1 MTSECAPLLYAE
13 LLSNIR
19 QTSLAVSLGSASD
32 ASTRVV
38 VAADGENVEL
48 QHHGQS
54 HTLRLPS
61 KVALGGAILPIQR
74 PGASTLSW
82 RLPLG
87 QATGLDA
94 SSSTESSTWTATD
107 LKVGSPV
114 ACRQCQAVVV
124 SQDMVTIWK
133 DLPSENWAEM
143 MEFWHCHKPDDHDH
157 NHGGHGDHHHH
168 DDKSNGISTNGQN
181 TKADDKSLAARG
193 YGASSVISAQQS
205 VGFVD
210 LTTLLFVEQDCS
222 NITYSLS
229 TPEHG
234 SQERQVVVSDENSSQ
249 VRSLNV
255 FCSSCQ
261 AQLGFYN
268 FRTAAVT
275 LLKWQISC
283 DSISNLS
290 PGLEEC
296 LAATLI
302 STIARSAS
310 SKSLLLPIT
319 ETIATTE
326 EEGEGIGKDK
336 VVHIWVLN
344 TGIVY
349 ASSANGA
356 AVATRRPGAGSGTLA
371 IKLLYRLVSR
381 EEADRMLDSL
391 TGDAQEVNIPVKAIQ
406 EVMQHL
412 DQSNTLLPA
421 TERVFKEWKVGLLRR

>member
-1 MTSECAPLLYAE
+1 MTSQPAPLLYAE

-19 QTSLAVSLGSASD
+19 QISLAVSLGSASD
-32 ASTRVV
+32 AFSTRVV

-48 QHHGQS
+48 NHHGQS

-61 KVALGGAILPIQR
+61 KVAIGGAILPIQR

-87 QATGLDA
+87 QATNADA
-94 SSSTESSTWTATD
+94 SSTDSSTWTATD
-107 LKVGSPV
+107 LKAGSQV
-114 ACRQCQAVVV
+114 ACRQCHAIVVNRDV
-124 SQDMVTIWK
+124 IKVWK

-157 NHGGHGDHHHH
+157 DHDGHHHH
-168 DDKSNGISTNGQN
+168 QDKANGDATTGQN
-181 TKADDKSLAARG
+181 AKADDTSLAARG

-205 VGFVD
+205 VGFID
-210 LTTLLFVEQDCS
+210 LTTLLFIEQDCS

-234 SQERQVVVSDENSSQ
+234 SPDRQALASGEGGSQ
-249 VRSLNV
+249 IRSLNV

-283 DSISNLS
+283 DSVSNLS

-302 STIARSAS
+302 STIARSGS
-310 SKSLLLPIT
+310 SKSLLLPIR
-319 ETIATTE
+319 ETLATTE
-326 EEGEGIGKDK
+326 EDGVGKDK

-344 TGIVY
+344 SSIVY
-349 ASSANGA
+349 ASSATE
-356 AVATRRPGAGSGTLA
+356 ATATRPGAGSGTLA
-371 IKLLYRLVSR
+371 IKLLYRLVPR

-391 TGDAQEVNIPVKAIQ
+391 IGDAQEVNLPVKAIN
-406 EVMQHL
+406 EVFRHL
-412 DQSNTLLPA
+412 DRSNSLLPT

>member
-1 MTSECAPLLYAE
+1 MASQPATPLLYAE

-19 QTSLAVSLGSASD
+19 QISLAISLGSASD

-38 VAADGENVEL
+38 VAADGEKVEL
-48 QHHGQS
+48 THHGQS
-54 HTLRLPS
+54 HTLHLPA

-74 PGASTLSW
+74 PGASALSW

-87 QATGLDA
+87 QATYTDA
-94 SSSTESSTWTATD
+94 SSAESSTWTATD
-107 LKVGSPV
+107 LKAGSEV
-114 ACRQCQAVVV
+114 VCRRCQAVVV
-124 SQDMVTIWK
+124 KRDVVKVWK

-143 MEFWHCHKPDDHDH
+143 MEFWHCHKPGDHDH
-157 NHGGHGDHHHH
+157 DHHHH
-168 DDKSNGISTNGQN
+168 DKSNGVDANGQSAR
-181 TKADDKSLAARG
+181 ADDMSLAARG
-193 YGASSVISAQQS
+193 YGASSAISAQQG

-234 SQERQVVVSDENSSQ
+234 SPERQVVASDESSNQ
-249 VRSLNV
+249 IRSLNV

-261 AQLGFYN
+261 SQLGFYN

-283 DSISNLS
+283 DSVSNLS

-302 STIARSAS
+302 STIARSGS
-310 SKSLLLPIT
+310 SQSLLLPIT
-319 ETIATTE
+319 ETMTTTE
-326 EEGEGIGKDK
+326 EEGVGKDQ
-336 VVHIWVLN
+336 VVHVWVLN
-344 TGIVY
+344 SGIVFT
-349 ASSANGA
+349 SSAME
-356 AVATRRPGAGSGTLA
+356 ATVTRPGAESGIPA
-371 IKLLYRLVSR
+371 IKLLYRLVPR

-391 TGDAQEVNIPVKAIQ
+391 TGDAQEVNLPTEAIK
-406 EVMQHL
+406 EVMERL
-412 DQSNTLLPA
+412 DRSNCLLPT

>member
-1 MTSECAPLLYAE
+1 MTSQPAPLLYAE
-13 LLSNIR
+13 FLSHIR
-19 QTSLAVSLGSASD
+19 QISLAISLGSASD

-48 QHHGQS
+48 NHHGQS

-61 KVALGGAILPIQR
+61 KVALSGASLPIQR

-87 QATGLDA
+87 QAKNADA
-94 SSSTESSTWTATD
+94 SSADSSTWTATD
-107 LKVGSPV
+107 LKAGSQV
-114 ACRQCQAVVV
+114 ACRQCHGVVV
-124 SQDMVTIWK
+124 NQGVVKVWK

-157 NHGGHGDHHHH
+157 DHDDYHHH
-168 DDKSNGISTNGQN
+168 DKANGVATTGQN
-181 TKADDKSLAARG
+181 AKADDTSLAARG
-193 YGASSVISAQQS
+193 YGASSLISAQQS

-210 LTTLLFVEQDCS
+210 LTTLLFVERDCS
-222 NITYSLS
+222 NIIYSLS

-234 SQERQVVVSDENSSQ
+234 SSDRQTVASDESSSQ
-249 VRSLNV
+249 IRSLNV
-255 FCSSCQ
+255 FCPSCQ

-283 DSISNLS
+283 NSFSNLS

-302 STIARSAS
+302 STIARSGS

-326 EEGEGIGKDK
+326 EDGVGKDK

-344 TGIVY
+344 SGIVY
-349 ASSANGA
+349 ASSATEA
-356 AVATRRPGAGSGTLA
+356 AATRPGAGRGISA

-391 TGDAQEVNIPVKAIQ
+391 TGDAQEVNIPVKAIK
-406 EVMQHL
+406 EVLQHL
-412 DQSNTLLPA
+412 DRSNCLLPTA
-421 TERVFKEWKVGLLRR
+421 ERVFKEWKVGLLRR